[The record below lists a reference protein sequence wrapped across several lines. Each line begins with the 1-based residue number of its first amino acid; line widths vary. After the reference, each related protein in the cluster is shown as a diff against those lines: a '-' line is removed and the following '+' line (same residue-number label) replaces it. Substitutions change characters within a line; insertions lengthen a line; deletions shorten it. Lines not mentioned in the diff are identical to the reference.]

1 MTKILSPNMYLF
13 LARIREYAPYERIKG
28 IFCIHRKSANFS
40 HPTLPTNQPAWLDGR
55 EAIASQRRRRS
66 WVFKAVQLAATVWP
80 QKDLIRAEVWLRRGC
95 HTECHPRPKTTPAW
109 RVPQLSVCANR
120 SHPGTLPISTP
131 LWLKLP

>member
-1 MTKILSPNMYLF
+1 MYLQICAKT
-13 LARIREYAPYERIKG
+13 LLLPRISEYAPDERIED
-28 IFCIHRKSANFS
+28 IFCVRRKPANFC
-40 HPTLPTNQPAWLDGR
+40 HLALPTNQPAWLGGR

-66 WVFKAVQLAATVWP
+66 WAFKAVQLAATVWP
-80 QKDLIRAEVWLRRGC
+80 QKDLIRAESWLRRGC

-109 RVPQLSVCANR
+109 HVPQLSVCANR